1 MEINKKKINPFVIA
15 LVLVLLCGIGVLEYL
30 FFIKPLTKGN
40 SNQRIIGRIDS
51 KPTNNETD
59 LEEKND
65 TTVDEIKT
73 ISSESKFNIID
84 VVYDEKNATEIIPT
98 DMSTGDYKGKISG
111 IDVNKLVDKYYG
123 SYNGK
128 IDLSYVLY
136 LGLNDSVKGGM
147 AFYNTDSSK
156 IGKFDSSSIELS
168 NRDKNGCSTDPFD
181 WGKTEVSY
189 TDLNNSYKELF
200 GDEFNASKTERL
212 LAGQGFAYFNETDS
226 YIEGAICA
234 GGTPISFYYVSE
246 YILNGNG
253 LVVKI
258 NVIETSRC
266 DTYTDRDGGRYVECF
281 NRYGNNKKLDN
292 EVDNNLIS
300 GYGVFSDDALYIFS
314 DFNIYSSGN
323 IDAREKYF
331 KYITSSFKDMF
342 TKQYELVF
350 KNVDGKYILTDSKE
364 I

>member
-1 MEINKKKINPFVIA
+1 MEINKKKINPFVIV

-73 ISSESKFNIID
+73 TSSESKFNIID

-123 SYNGK
+123 GYNGK

-181 WGKTEVSY
+181 WKKTEVSY

-246 YILNGNG
+246 YTLNGNG

-258 NVIETSRC
+258 NLIGTSRC
-266 DTYTDRDGGRYVECF
+266 DTFIDRDRSNYVECF
-281 NRYGNNKKLDN
+281 DN
-292 EVDNNLIS
+292 VKSERIDVDKMIS
-300 GYGVFSDDALYIFS
+300 GYSIINGNDIYLLPDINWYYPSYSKEYYI
-314 DFNIYSSGN
+314 
-323 IDAREKYF
+323 
-331 KYITSSFKDMF
+331 KYIKHMASSFKDMF